1 MIINGNDQ
9 TGLNN
14 RNNSCGTKLFKVP
27 IKKLNIQ
34 SRNIN
39 NYGISPQL
47 QRNSLSSTK
56 EATPRKEQKTM
67 DDSLSQISE
76 ILQHDKKHINFS
88 DLVGKIPGISNEPN
102 FAYDLILYN
111 KRKINKAK
119 KLSKKIGVLKLHIYN
134 GNNINDKYKETLG
147 NAKNKKSSDTVTCC
161 FFRK

>member
-56 EATPRKEQKTM
+56 EATPRKEQKNM

-76 ILQHDKKHINFS
+76 ILQHDKNC
-88 DLVGKIPGISNEPN
+88 
-102 FAYDLILYN
+102 LIRRL
-111 KRKINKAK
+111 
-119 KLSKKIGVLKLHIYN
+119 GM
-134 GNNINDKYKETLG
+134 TL
-147 NAKNKKSSDTVTCC
+147 
-161 FFRK
+161 